1 MKQFKFSNLGEI
13 KICLG
18 YEIELPLNVKGIFR
32 GVKKI
37 NDHLWVLMYIR
48 DEDYFNDVM
57 CIREIPLFKD
67 KNIMIIENN
76 RKLKLLYGVTDHY
89 TWDWERRGVCMSN
102 YDEGNFIV
110 KNKDVLP
117 VNFTEIEPINIYNTD
132 DISLRVEMVIVDR
145 NLKRVI
151 DAIVD
156 EKGVSEIMYEIQRY
170 YDLCYRESR

>member
-1 MKQFKFSNLGEI
+1 
-13 KICLG
+13 
-18 YEIELPLNVKGIFR
+18 
-32 GVKKI
+32 
-37 NDHLWVLMYIR
+37 
-48 DEDYFNDVM
+48 
-57 CIREIPLFKD
+57 
-67 KNIMIIENN
+67 
-76 RKLKLLYGVTDHY
+76 
-89 TWDWERRGVCMSN
+89 MSN

-156 EKGVSEIMYEIQRY
+156 EKSMSEIMYEIQRY

>member
-1 MKQFKFSNLGEI
+1 
-13 KICLG
+13 
-18 YEIELPLNVKGIFR
+18 
-32 GVKKI
+32 
-37 NDHLWVLMYIR
+37 
-48 DEDYFNDVM
+48 
-57 CIREIPLFKD
+57 
-67 KNIMIIENN
+67 
-76 RKLKLLYGVTDHY
+76 
-89 TWDWERRGVCMSN
+89 MSN

>member
-1 MKQFKFSNLGEI
+1 
-13 KICLG
+13 
-18 YEIELPLNVKGIFR
+18 
-32 GVKKI
+32 
-37 NDHLWVLMYIR
+37 
-48 DEDYFNDVM
+48 
-57 CIREIPLFKD
+57 
-67 KNIMIIENN
+67 
-76 RKLKLLYGVTDHY
+76 
-89 TWDWERRGVCMSN
+89 MSN

-110 KNKDVLP
+110 KNKDILP